1 MAIKYITRSKQG
13 IKSLHGG
20 KDGAKHTACV
30 TVTTTKTMELTYY
43 STEPYHGYQEIKD
56 LAVGVALG
64 AKPNDWVDGGTK
76 VEVEVDTEDL
86 RHTEDDKAVA

>member
-1 MAIKYITRSKQG
+1 
-13 IKSLHGG
+13 
-20 KDGAKHTACV
+20 
-30 TVTTTKTMELTYY
+30 MELTYY